1 MKKLYSGIAIMAMSG
16 LISNAKAQDVG
27 AQIDALQNEILKM
40 KEQMSKG
47 SGDNKAYFK
56 KGKGLSI
63 KSSDGKYEF
72 KIGGRMMY
80 DLTQLV
86 DYESG
91 THTMTQHETGNGFG
105 AEFRRLRFDIKAVS
119 YTHLT
124 LPTTGSV

>member
-16 LISNAKAQDVG
+16 LITNAKAQDVG
-27 AQIDALQNEILKM
+27 AQINALQNEILKM
-40 KEQMSKG
+40 KEQMSKS

-86 DYESG
+86 DY
-91 THTMTQHETGNGFG
+91 
-105 AEFRRLRFDIKAVS
+105 
-119 YTHLT
+119 
-124 LPTTGSV
+124 